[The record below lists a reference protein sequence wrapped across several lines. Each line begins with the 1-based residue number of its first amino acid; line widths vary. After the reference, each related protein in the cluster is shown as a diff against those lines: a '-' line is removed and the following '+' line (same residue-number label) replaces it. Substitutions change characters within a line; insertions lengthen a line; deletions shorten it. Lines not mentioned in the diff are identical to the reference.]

1 MKNQVKRMKR
11 QGPETSMREK
21 KTNVCKL
28 EHPHLEGVLEV
39 ERGNQGLLMS
49 GHGAEHLAIRDDPVV
64 RRERGSL
71 PAVGGGS
78 MGRRG
83 DGAPHVGCGA
93 VAADHR
99 GLGGRAYASPGH
111 GR

>member
-1 MKNQVKRMKR
+1 M
-11 QGPETSMREK
+11 S
-21 KTNVCKL
+21 KL
-28 EHPHLEGVLEV
+28 EHTHLEGVLEV
-39 ERGNQGLLMS
+39 ERGSHGLLMS
-49 GHGAEHLAIRDDPVV
+49 GHGAEHLAVGDDPVV
-64 RRERGSL
+64 HRERGSL
-71 PAVGGGS
+71 PAVGGGG

-99 GLGGRAYASPGH
+99 GLGDRADASPGH

>member
-1 MKNQVKRMKR
+1 
-11 QGPETSMREK
+11 
-21 KTNVCKL
+21 
-28 EHPHLEGVLEV
+28 
-39 ERGNQGLLMS
+39 MS
-49 GHGAEHLAIRDDPVV
+49 GHGAEHLAVGDDPVV

-83 DGAPHVGCGA
+83 DDAPHVGCGA

-99 GLGGRAYASPGH
+99 GLGGRADASPGH
-111 GR
+111 GQQLMDCFAASERDRPRAP